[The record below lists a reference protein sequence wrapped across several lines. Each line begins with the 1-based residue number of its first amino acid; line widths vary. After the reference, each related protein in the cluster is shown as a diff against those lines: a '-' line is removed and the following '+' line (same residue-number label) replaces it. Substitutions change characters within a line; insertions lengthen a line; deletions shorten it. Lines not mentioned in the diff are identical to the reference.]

1 MLDLA
6 DKDFKVASL
15 NMFLK
20 TKKKLKEKGMLTAS
34 HQKIENIYKG
44 VELVLKRNK
53 MEILELESLITKMKN
68 SPNVLHS

>member
-20 TKKKLKEKGMLTAS
+20 TKKILKEKGMLTAS

-44 VELVLKRNK
+44 VELILKRN
-53 MEILELESLITKMKN
+53 
-68 SPNVLHS
+68 

>member
-1 MLDLA
+1 MALPYTEKKWTIEAAIESIQMLDLA

-20 TKKKLKEKGMLTAS
+20 TKKILKEKGMLTAS

-44 VELVLKRNK
+44 VELILKRN
-53 MEILELESLITKMKN
+53 
-68 SPNVLHS
+68 